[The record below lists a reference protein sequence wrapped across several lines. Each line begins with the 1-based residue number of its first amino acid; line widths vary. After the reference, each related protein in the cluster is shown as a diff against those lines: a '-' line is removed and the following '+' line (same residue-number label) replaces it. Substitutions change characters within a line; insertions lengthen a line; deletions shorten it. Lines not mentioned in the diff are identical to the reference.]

1 MLHPSWGR
9 HEQTT
14 ERRAHPAGNVR
25 VWSSDR
31 ARAQPL
37 LGRVSAH
44 ASGFPE
50 LTLGTECARTRL
62 LHFFT
67 TCEPHSAVRGKG
79 LCERCLKQARGGLEA
94 LGHSAHLRNRLDESD
109 PIIGSFDLGQA
120 GTEVIPVVLLVAQEG
135 GLFFLIELSREKDR
149 EKRSKPTAVLPTI

>member
-50 LTLGTECARTRL
+50 LTLGTECAAL
-62 LHFFT
+62 DYFT
-67 TCEPHSAVRGKG
+67 SSPLANPTQLSAAKV
-79 LCERCLKQARGGLEA
+79 
-94 LGHSAHLRNRLDESD
+94 SASD
-109 PIIGSFDLGQA
+109 A
-120 GTEVIPVVLLVAQEG
+120 
-135 GLFFLIELSREKDR
+135 
-149 EKRSKPTAVLPTI
+149 